1 MDPLE
6 RAKLDNRRSAGGGFP
21 TLLTAGVCWILAGA
35 STFVLS
41 PGAAALV
48 TVCQGFVSM
57 PIGLLLLP
65 KLLRYPKGNP
75 DNPLTPLAILI
86 AVSQSLAFPA
96 FILPLGPMP
105 HYVPAIFASVV
116 AAHFLP
122 FSWLMGMKLYAVLA
136 GVLSMSSYGIAITL
150 RQGSLH
156 VVAFVVGAVLVI
168 GAFVARAHVAEEEA
182 RVGYAG

>member
-6 RAKLDNRRSAGGGFP
+6 QAKLDNRRSAGGGFP

-35 STFVLS
+35 CTFVLS
-41 PGAAALV
+41 PGTAALV

-57 PIGLLLLP
+57 PIGLFLLP
-65 KLLRYPKGNP
+65 RLLRYPKGNP
-75 DNPLTPLAILI
+75 DNPLTSLAILV
-86 AVSQSLAFPA
+86 AMSQSLAFPA
-96 FILPLGPMP
+96 FILPLGRMP

-136 GVLSMSSYGIAITL
+136 GILSLSSYAIAITFG
-150 RQGSLH
+150 QGSLH
-156 VVAFVVGAVLVI
+156 VIAFVVGAVLVI
-168 GAFVARAHVAEEEA
+168 GAFVARAQAIREQ
-182 RVGYAG
+182 